1 MNLFLRLVLT
11 FLRARFS
18 KERAS
23 LFDITKI
30 RSRVMLTD
38 QDMFSHMTNS
48 RYFSFSDLGIINY
61 VVRTGAWKQF
71 RRKGWFPVVCA
82 ESVTFA
88 GMLRAHQAFTVET
101 RLVGWSETYLCLEH
115 RFLHKASETARV
127 SIVARIAS
135 RSREKVTID
144 DLVNLLGV
152 SETSPALSDRFLS
165 LISDVEA
172 ARARRR
178 NTEKTKF

>member
-11 FLRARFS
+11 FLRASFS
-18 KERAS
+18 TKRAS
-23 LFDITKI
+23 LFDTTEI

-71 RRKGWFPVVCA
+71 RKRGWFPVVCA

-88 GMLRAHQAFTVET
+88 GMLRAHQTFSVET

-127 SIVARIAS
+127 CIVARIAS
-135 RSREKVTID
+135 RSKEKVTID
-144 DLVNLLGV
+144 DLVKLLGV
-152 SETSPALSDRFLS
+152 SESSPPLGDTYLG

-172 ARARRR
+172 ARARKREM
-178 NTEKTKF
+178 TEAR